1 MSAVDRGEHSDGGR
15 VETLPL
21 FPLGTVLMPGAPLP
35 LHIFEPRY
43 RQLTIDLVTGAFPG
57 KQFGVVAVREGWGP
71 DDGMPGLH
79 EVGCTAALR
88 EVRRLPDGRFDI
100 LTVGDRRFRLLAVD
114 DTAAPYLTASVEW
127 LPDLEGDD
135 PAALEPLE
143 RAARAAHRRYCTTA
157 WSYRRRADRD
167 AEVAEVADLS
177 DDDEFEAAETA
188 DDEDAAAPP
197 VSTERTDVDV
207 TVLPHVLAAD
217 CLLPLADRQ
226 ELLEQTCPRARL
238 ELVSHAMSRE
248 ATLLGRLGAV
258 WAPTAKFMVPTS
270 DN

>member
-1 MSAVDRGEHSDGGR
+1 M
-15 VETLPL
+15 PL
-21 FPLGTVLMPGAPLP
+21 FPLGTVLLPGAPLP

-43 RQLTIDLVTGAFPG
+43 RQMTIDLVTGAVPG

-71 DDGMPGLH
+71 DDGVAGLH
-79 EVGCTAALR
+79 EIGCTAALR
-88 EVRRLPDGRFDI
+88 EVRRLPDGRFDM
-100 LTVGDRRFRLLAVD
+100 LTTGDRRFRLLEIDA
-114 DTAAPYLTASVEW
+114 TSSPYLTATVEW
-127 LPDLEGDD
+127 VPDLQGDD
-135 PAALEPLE
+135 PAELEPLE

-157 WSYRRRADRD
+157 WSYRRDADRD
-167 AEVAEVADLS
+167 LAAGLEDTDVDDVDEPDGDEAD
-177 DDDEFEAAETA
+177 A
-188 DDEDAAAPP
+188 DAAAPP
-197 VSTERTDVDV
+197 VSVEETDVDV

-226 ELLEQTCPRARL
+226 ELLEQTCPKARL

-258 WAPTAKFMVPTS
+258 WAPTAKFAVPSS

>member
-1 MSAVDRGEHSDGGR
+1 MSAVP
-15 VETLPL
+15 ETLPL
-21 FPLGTVLMPGAPLP
+21 FPLGTVLLPGAPLP

-43 RQLTIDLVTGAFPG
+43 RQLTIDLVTGAVPG

-71 DDGMPGLH
+71 DDGLDGLH
-79 EVGCTAALR
+79 EVGCTASLR
-88 EVRRLPDGRFDI
+88 EVRRLPDGRFDV
-100 LTVGDRRFRLLAVD
+100 LTVGDRRFRLLTVD
-114 DTAAPYLTASVEW
+114 ATSAPYLTAEVEW

-135 PAALEPLE
+135 PDVLEPLE
-143 RAARAAHRRYCTTA
+143 RAARAAHRRYCTAA
-157 WSYRRRADRD
+157 WTYRRQAERD
-167 AEVAEVADLS
+167 VDDVVDLAEVVEDEEDDL
-177 DDDEFEAAETA
+177 DDDAQ
-188 DDEDAAAPP
+188 APP

-226 ELLEQTCPRARL
+226 ELLEQTCPKARL

>member
-1 MSAVDRGEHSDGGR
+1 VSAVP
-15 VETLPL
+15 ETLPL
-21 FPLGTVLMPGAPLP
+21 FPLGTVLLPGAPLP

-71 DDGMPGLH
+71 DDGIDGLH

-88 EVRRLPDGRFDI
+88 EVRRLPDGRFDL
-100 LTVGDRRFRLLAVD
+100 LTMGDRRFRLLSVD
-114 DTAAPYLTASVEW
+114 ATAAPYLVAEVEW

-135 PAALEPLE
+135 PVALEPLE
-143 RAARAAHRRYCTTA
+143 RAARAAHRRYCTAA

-167 AEVAEVADLS
+167 VELASDTGPEVEDVDDELDDL
-177 DDDEFEAAETA
+177 DDDAQ
-188 DDEDAAAPP
+188 APP
-197 VSTERTDVDV
+197 VSVEQSDVDV

-226 ELLEQTCPRARL
+226 ELLEQTCPKARL